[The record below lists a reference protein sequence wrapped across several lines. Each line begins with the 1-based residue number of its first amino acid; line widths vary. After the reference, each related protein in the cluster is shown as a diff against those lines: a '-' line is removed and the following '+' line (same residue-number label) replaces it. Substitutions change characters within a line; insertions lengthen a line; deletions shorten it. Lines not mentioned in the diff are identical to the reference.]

1 MGVKIIPVRSQAEL
15 RRFIEI
21 PYTVH
26 EGDEHWIAPLR
37 LEQAQ
42 AFSPRHNE
50 FMRRADACLFV
61 AESGGVD
68 AGRISAQIDPVA
80 AASGMADVGYFG
92 CLCAT
97 DDEEVFAGL
106 LQAAE
111 RFLRRRGMTR
121 ARGPF
126 SMSVNEQTGLLVE
139 GFDTPPMLMM
149 SHDRAYTGARLER
162 HGYAGE
168 KDLYAYL
175 MDLRAPLPASVQA
188 MLRRP
193 PAANIRLRRL
203 NLADYDQEIRTLVD
217 IFNDAW
223 RHNWGFVPMTPAET
237 SALGRHLRLLLDPRL
252 VYFAELDG
260 QAAGFIVVLPNLNEA
275 IRDLGGNL
283 LPFGWAKLLWRLRVR
298 GLKSARVPLMG
309 VRTGLASPLA
319 AAALPLYLIGAAWRA
334 AAGMDFRHIELSWIL
349 EDNFP
354 MRRLLERLGARAYK
368 TYRVYGKALT

>member
-1 MGVKIIPVRSQAEL
+1 
-15 RRFIEI
+15 
-21 PYTVH
+21 
-26 EGDEHWIAPLR
+26 
-37 LEQAQ
+37 
-42 AFSPRHNE
+42 
-50 FMRRADACLFV
+50 
-61 AESGGVD
+61 
-68 AGRISAQIDPVA
+68 
-80 AASGMADVGYFG
+80 
-92 CLCAT
+92 
-97 DDEEVFAGL
+97 
-106 LQAAE
+106 
-111 RFLRRRGMTR
+111 
-121 ARGPF
+121 
-126 SMSVNEQTGLLVE
+126 
-139 GFDTPPMLMM
+139 
-149 SHDRAYTGARLER
+149 
-162 HGYAGE
+162 
-168 KDLYAYL
+168 
-175 MDLRAPLPASVQA
+175 
-188 MLRRP
+188 
-193 PAANIRLRRL
+193 
-203 NLADYDQEIRTLVD
+203 
-217 IFNDAW
+217 
-223 RHNWGFVPMTPAET
+223 MTPAET